1 MYSKLTQTPKKMQQH
16 DHDILQLWTGR
27 VTNLCT
33 FALWQQLS
41 TCTRQSAFLLNQF
54 NMKIKS
60 GLLADL
66 RALHK
71 TEEKLKLLT
80 LRKFKSA

>member
-1 MYSKLTQTPKKMQQH
+1 
-16 DHDILQLWTGR
+16 
-27 VTNLCT
+27 
-33 FALWQQLS
+33 
-41 TCTRQSAFLLNQF
+41 
-54 NMKIKS
+54 MKINS

>member
-1 MYSKLTQTPKKMQQH
+1 
-16 DHDILQLWTGR
+16 
-27 VTNLCT
+27 
-33 FALWQQLS
+33 
-41 TCTRQSAFLLNQF
+41 
-54 NMKIKS
+54 
-60 GLLADL
+60 LADL

>member
-1 MYSKLTQTPKKMQQH
+1 MYFCSLATIVK
-16 DHDILQLWTGR
+16 
-27 VTNLCT
+27 
-33 FALWQQLS
+33 
-41 TCTRQSAFLLNQF
+41 CTRQSAFLLNQS

-66 RALHK
+66 KALHK

>member
-1 MYSKLTQTPKKMQQH
+1 MKQAATWPKHSILQIPKLGYQSMYSYSLATT
-16 DHDILQLWTGR
+16 
-27 VTNLCT
+27 VC
-33 FALWQQLS
+33 
-41 TCTRQSAFLLNQF
+41 CTRQSAFLLNQS
-54 NMKIKS
+54 NMKINS

-80 LRKFKSA
+80 LRKFKFA

>member
-1 MYSKLTQTPKKMQQH
+1 MQQH

-41 TCTRQSAFLLNQF
+41 TCTRQSAFLLNQS
-54 NMKIKS
+54 NMKINS

-66 RALHK
+66 KALHK
-71 TEEKLKLLT
+71 TKEKLKLLT